1 MRKGKIYEQI
11 SSHLKDAITSG
22 ELKIGEAI
30 YSEPELCKKF
40 NVSRTSVRKAIRELV
55 EENLLVSKQ
64 GLGTFV
70 KGNGHGIIY
79 NCICLVNHHTRKLQ
93 YDIADTYYMDGIF
106 GVESE
111 VTERKMDFQVFSGV
125 LKSAE
130 ELVALKQHKV
140 DGLVIDGLFLS
151 YNRFSIEKFTQITP
165 HILVLN
171 GNPDET
177 NLPCVVPD
185 CEDGFRQII
194 ELLGKE
200 RIANSVF
207 LHESVSSTGRFLLAE
222 FKRALKSNRCP
233 KPGFV
238 DYSENLTFDNFSDVD
253 HYTLIFQALEKHL
266 VSPPSCII
274 ASHDHAAAKAL
285 KVLRQHN
292 LQVPQDVEIIGFNN
306 MNVSTMVSPRIT
318 TVDVNMRNGGRM
330 AVKFLMELIH
340 GETGDSIRKLP
351 VKLLKRESHKLTG
364 KEGE

>member
-1 MRKGKIYEQI
+1 VRKSKIYEQI
-11 SSHLKDAITSG
+11 SSYLKDAITG
-22 ELKIGEAI
+22 GKLKIGEAI

-93 YDIADTYYMDGIF
+93 YDIADTFYMDGIF

-151 YNRFSIEKFTQITP
+151 YNKLSIDKFTQITP
-165 HILVLN
+165 HIVVLN

-177 NLPCVVPD
+177 SLPCIVPD
-185 CEDGFRQII
+185 FEDGFKQVL

-200 RIANSVF
+200 RVAKSLF
-207 LHESVSSTGRFLLAE
+207 LHENVSSVGRFLLAE
-222 FKRALKSNRCP
+222 FKRALKSCRCP
-233 KPGFV
+233 KPTFV
-238 DYSENLTFDNFSDVD
+238 DYSENLSFDNFSDVD

-274 ASHDHAAAKAL
+274 ASHDHGAAKAL
-285 KVLRQHN
+285 RVLRQHN
-292 LQVPQDVEIIGFNN
+292 LSVPQDVEVIGFNN
-306 MNVSTMVSPRIT
+306 MKVSTMVTPQLS
-318 TVDVNMRNGGRM
+318 TVDINMRNGGRM
-330 AVKFLMELIH
+330 AVKFLLELIN
-340 GETGDSIRKLP
+340 GETNDRVRKLP
-351 VKLLKRESHKLTG
+351 VKLLKRESHK
-364 KEGE
+364 EGA